1 MASGR
6 TGATR
11 VALTRCPLPPPEESV
26 HCLPCRIHFD
36 GKAPVKNY
44 FRPEALTAADHVQ
57 DVTKLAANPQRA
69 WRAEFRGIQL
79 QGEKLTLRPLGYQ
92 GQRYE
97 GAGGCHGFVGGLV
110 LEDSGMT
117 HPDDEGKMWEVD
129 HHFDELTY
137 WDVPNNNTDEN
148 AHLPTTLQQW
158 IQVAHALHDD
168 DDE

>member
-11 VALTRCPLPPPEESV
+11 VALTRCPLPPPEENV

-36 GKAPVKNY
+36 GKAPIKSY

-79 QGEKLTLRPLGYQ
+79 QGEKLALRPLGYQ
-92 GQRYE
+92 
-97 GAGGCHGFVGGLV
+97 GLV

-137 WDVPNNNTDEN
+137 WDVPSNNTDKN
-148 AHLPTTLQQW
+148 AHLPTTLQHW